1 MSHPLLHTHCLSSH
15 CLQVVDVAAG
25 VGIVADAVADVEV
38 VSDVAD
44 VLVVAQT
51 LLLLQLDGLLC
62 FFRLYSSD
70 LFEDYDDED
79 EDMDIKYVRKYKKP
93 KHSYIRGHAEDFA
106 ANSYGEES

>member
-44 VLVVAQT
+44 VLVV
-51 LLLLQLDGLLC
+51 
-62 FFRLYSSD
+62 
-70 LFEDYDDED
+70 ED
-79 EDMDIKYVRKYKKP
+79 V
-93 KHSYIRGHAEDFA
+93 A
-106 ANSYGEES
+106 ASAT

>member
-51 LLLLQLDGLLC
+51 LPLLQLDGLLC

-93 KHSYIRGHAEDFA
+93 KHSYTSVA